1 MTKTCEMPATWEVNA
16 TVWPSGEIRALFMGL
31 SQRLIC
37 VIFAGPLGA
46 LEPRKKR
53 YAANAAMASTRTAH
67 AITTAV
73 FFPADAV
80 EGRAA
85 VVAIRLLPLPGS
97 RESSWTVL
105 VSVEEIRPDPVSR
118 RRRFKSV

>member
-1 MTKTCEMPATWEVNA
+1 MTKTCEMPATCEVTA

-53 YAANAAMASTRTAH
+53 YAANAATAIRRMAQVM
-67 AITTAV
+67 TTAD
-73 FFPADAV
+73 FFPADAI

-97 RESSWTVL
+97 RESS
-105 VSVEEIRPDPVSR
+105 
-118 RRRFKSV
+118 